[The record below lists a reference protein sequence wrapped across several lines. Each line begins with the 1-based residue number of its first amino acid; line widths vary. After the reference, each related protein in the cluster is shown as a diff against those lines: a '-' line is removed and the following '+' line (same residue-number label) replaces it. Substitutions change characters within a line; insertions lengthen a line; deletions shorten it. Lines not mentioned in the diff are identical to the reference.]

1 MNYHSEFDLARI
13 SCLANP
19 PHKLFSIRF
28 PHRLNLINVAG
39 DLPSNFSFHI
49 GKVRKDDGS
58 FSMADVMIAANDC
71 SAVGANI
78 ISLAISCLE
87 DASGLGCYKKQWERQ
102 FNDIYNQGILIVGSA
117 GNTGNNRTE
126 YPGAYGTVI
135 SVSAVD
141 ENRSWFEN
149 STRNDQVEIAAP
161 GV

>member
-1 MNYHSEFDLARI
+1 MPGH
-13 SCLANP
+13 P
-19 PHKLFSIRF
+19 PLNLFSIRSHLFGKCF
-28 PHRLNLINVAG
+28 PHRLNLIDIAG
-39 DLPSNFSFHI
+39 DLPPNFSFHI

-58 FSMADVMIAANDC
+58 FSMADVMLAANDC
-71 SAVGANI
+71 VDVGANVI
-78 ISLAISCLE
+78 TLAISCLE
-87 DASGLGCYKKQWERQ
+87 DTSGLRCYKKQWERQ
-102 FNDIYNQGILIVGSA
+102 FNHIYNQGILIIGSA
-117 GNTGNNRTE
+117 GNTGTNRTE